1 MITDNWLLN
10 WALLTISLFN
20 TIALLW
26 LGITVLLNAE
36 RRSWGLWLAAGELLL
51 GGAFFLSHTI
61 ILGYG
66 VETFSRGLNFWWQL
80 GWIPVVTIP
89 YAWYVVMLWYAGFWE
104 PWSARLNRRHY
115 PWFVVTTLLA
125 LGVIILLVFANP
137 LPSFVQI
144 ARLNLSATPALAGIP
159 LLVLVYPVYILLCI
173 ALSLDVLRRP
183 APSGRVMGDLARR
196 RARPWLIG
204 AAITQIVV
212 SLLVGFAM
220 FWVIGSAQNFIRDA
234 RLVFTIAAFDLVI
247 AALIAIAIVFLGQ
260 AVISYEVFTGKTLP
274 RRGLKRYW
282 QRAVIVAAG
291 YAALLGC
298 ALALELHP
306 IYSALLSA
314 ALITSFYALLSWRSF
329 RERQQEIERLRPVI
343 AGQQISGQLL
353 AKTPAEVDVRAPFE
367 SLCRDV
373 LAARAAALIPRRPLA
388 ALVGEALVYPAG
400 CAEELPDLDRIPAPP
415 KVLCWPLAGASAGIW
430 EWLVPLWAERGP
442 SGVLLLGP
450 KADGSLYAQE
460 EMEIARSICERL
472 IDTLASA
479 AMARRLIALQ
489 RQRLAESQVIDRRA
503 RRVLHDEVLPQLH
516 AVLLA
521 LQRDQPVSTET
532 IDLLA
537 ATHRQ
542 IAELLRAGQAVTA
555 TEVSRRGLIGALRRT
570 ITDEFEAAFDQVRWE
585 LPPEADAALALL
597 SPVTAEVVYYAAR
610 EAIRNAARHGR
621 VGERPLSL
629 RVVVKKSED
638 HWLLIIEDNG
648 GGFEQIAQP
657 ESSGGGLALHSTMMV
672 VVGGALTIESI
683 RNEFSRVVLQIPGET
698 FPV

>member
-26 LGITVLLNAE
+26 LGITILLNAE

-66 VETFSRGLNFWWQL
+66 FETFSRGLDFWWQL

-89 YAWYVVMLWYAGFWE
+89 YVWYVVMLWYAGFWE

-115 PWFVVTTLLA
+115 PWFVITTLLA
-125 LGVIILLVFANP
+125 LGVVILLVFANP

-173 ALSLDVLRRP
+173 VLSLDVLRRP

-204 AAITQIVV
+204 ATITQIVV
-212 SLLVGFAM
+212 SLLVGLAM
-220 FWVIGSAQNFIRDA
+220 FWVISSAQNFIRNF
-234 RLVFTIAAFDLVI
+234 RLDFTIATFDLVI
-247 AALIAIAIVFLGQ
+247 AFLIAIAIVFLGQ

-282 QRAVIVAAG
+282 QRAAIVAAG

-314 ALITSFYALLSWRSF
+314 VLITSFYALLSWRSF
-329 RERQQEIERLRPVI
+329 GERQQEIERLRPVI
-343 AGQQISGQLL
+343 AGQQISGQIL
-353 AKTPAEVDVRAPFE
+353 AKTPAEVDVSAPFE

-373 LAARAAALIPRRPLA
+373 LIARAAALIPRGPLA

-400 CAEELPDLDRIPAPP
+400 FAEKLPDLDRIPAPP
-415 KVLCWPLAGASAGIW
+415 KVLCWPLAGVSTEIW
-430 EWLVPLWAERGP
+430 EWLVPLWSERGP
-442 SGVLLLGP
+442 SGILCLGP
-450 KADGSLYAQE
+450 KTDGSLYAQE

-479 AMARRLIALQ
+479 EMARRLIALQ

-521 LQRDQPVSTET
+521 LRSDQPVSTET

-537 ATHRQ
+537 ASHHQ
-542 IAELLRAGQAVTA
+542 IADLLRAGQAVTA

-570 ITDEFEAAFDQVRWE
+570 VTDEFASAFDQVRWE
-585 LPPEADAALALL
+585 LPPGVDAGLALL

-629 RVVVKKSED
+629 RVAVTKSED

-648 GGFEQIAQP
+648 GGFEPIALP
-657 ESSGGGLALHSTMMV
+657 ESSGSGLSLHTTMMM
-672 VVGGALTIESI
+672 VVGGALTIESVQ
-683 RNEFSRVVLQIPGET
+683 NEFSRVVLQIPGET
-698 FPV
+698 LPV